1 MTKIALIN
9 LPGSSVRRGEEH
21 NGLAIL
27 HSFLNKKG
35 YSTEIF
41 DAYARG
47 NKVEELIAQ
56 VQDWCLND
64 IGSKKIIGVSP
75 YVTSY
80 PELVKFGETLKKEFP
95 HIKIILGGHF
105 GTLHHS
111 LLIKDLQWIDG
122 IIAGEGEYTLLELC
136 QKENWENITGFY
148 NGKNQFIKRKR
159 IIELDE
165 LPFQTRY
172 LSKEELQGQPY
183 SLVTSRGCFGNC
195 SFCSMLSFYSHN
207 EGPIQTARSAKNV
220 ADEMELLAKKYDAR
234 SFKIVD
240 DNFFRINDVENKFL
254 KELKTEIKKR
264 GLKPLIRLSARPDD
278 ITEERAKLLKDIGV
292 QVIAIGGESSIEKSL
307 ELFNKNITV
316 EITEKSIAILK
327 KHNIKVLLNFIVFD
341 PTLSFE
347 DLKQNFEFIKKYSK
361 DVIFHRINSH
371 LWLRN
376 TDPIV
381 KKLIKLGLVSEEGF
395 PYVDYRYRD
404 LKVEKVKIL
413 FDNYCNQ
420 NMKAYYSAVDPLMA
434 PDSLIEKNQWE
445 LYQKIISEDLS
456 IVKNILNMTEREYS
470 PKEVVKTESRN
481 SDKYLLV

>member
-1 MTKIALIN
+1 MIKIALIN

-47 NKVEELIAQ
+47 NRIEELIAQ
-56 VQDWCLND
+56 VQNWCLND
-64 IGSKKIIGVSP
+64 MESKKIIAISP

-105 GTLHHS
+105 ATLHRS
-111 LLIKDLQWIDG
+111 RLIREFNWIDG
-122 IIAGEGEYTLLELC
+122 IIVGEGEYTLLELC

-148 NGKNQFIKRKR
+148 NRKNQFIKRKR

-220 ADEMELLAKKYDAR
+220 IDEMELLTKKYDVR

-240 DNFFRINDVENKFL
+240 DNFFRADDIENKFL
-254 KELKTEIKKR
+254 KELKSEIKKR
-264 GLKPLIRLSARPDD
+264 GLQPLIRLSARPDD

-292 QVIAIGGESSIEKSL
+292 QVIAIGGESSVEKSL

-327 KHNIKVLLNFIVFD
+327 KHNVKVLLNFIVFD

-347 DLKQNFEFIKKYSK
+347 NLKQNFEFIKKYSK

-381 KKLIKLGLVSEEGF
+381 KKLMKLGLVNEEGF
-395 PYVDYRYRD
+395 PYVDYLYSD
-404 LKVEKVKIL
+404 WKVEKMKNL

-420 NMKAYYSAVDPLMA
+420 NMKFYYSIVDPLMA
-434 PDSLIEKNQWE
+434 PNSFIEKNQWE
-445 LYQKIISEDLS
+445 LYQEIISEDLL
-456 IVKNILNMTEREYS
+456 VAEKILNLIEKESS
-470 PKEVVKTESRN
+470 PKEVVENESRN
-481 SDKYLLV
+481 SDKYLLI